1 MKNLL
6 LLGALAALSLT
17 SCKRDFTCECDDYEY
32 TILESTRKAAKE
44 QCLGPKGLGAIGDK
58 DGDEIYEINE
68 DDCELSKF
76 KD

>member
-1 MKNLL
+1 MKKIL
-6 LLGALAALSLT
+6 LLGALVTLGLT

-32 TILESTRKAAKE
+32 TVLESKRKAAKE
-44 QCLGPKGLGAIGDK
+44 YCEGPKGLGAIGDE
-58 DGDEIYEINE
+58 DGDEIYEFND